1 MIDTHCHLVDPQ
13 FVKDLNEVI
22 ERAKQAGLSKIV
34 NAGYDVETSQRAIAM
49 ARQYDLLLPAVGIHP
64 NEAAAESIKEM
75 DKIGG
80 ILQREQVTAIGE
92 TGLDFYRDFS
102 PREAQKELFRMHVAQ
117 AREYHLPLLIHTRNS
132 LDEAVELLVKEDYH
146 HGVFHC
152 YSGGWEQA
160 RDIIEMGFYISFAG
174 VLTFSRRAREVIQ
187 KLPIDRLV
195 LETDA
200 PFLAPVGHRG
210 KRNEPS
216 FILETLHCAANILD
230 MTPEDLEARLD
241 ENARRLFPF
250 E

>member
-13 FVKDLNEVI
+13 FVKDLNDVI

-34 NAGYDVETSQRAIAM
+34 NAGYDVETSNKAVVM
-49 ARQYDLLLPAVGIHP
+49 AREHEWLLPAVGIHP

-75 DKIGG
+75 SRISE
-80 ILQREQVTAIGE
+80 ILQGGRVIAIGE

-102 PREAQKELFRMHVAQ
+102 PHEAQKELFRMHVAL
-117 AREYHLPLLIHTRNS
+117 ARERRLPLLIHTRNS
-132 LDEAVELLVKEDYH
+132 LDETVKLLMEEDFH

-152 YSGGWEQA
+152 YSGGREQA
-160 RDIIEMGFYISFAG
+160 REIIDMGFYISFAG
-174 VLTFSRRAREVIQ
+174 VLTFSRQAREVIQ
-187 KLPIDRLV
+187 KLPLDRLL

-216 FILETLHCAANILD
+216 FIFETLYCAANILD
-230 MTPEDLEARLD
+230 MSVESLEAVLD
-241 ENARRLFPF
+241 ENARRLFSF